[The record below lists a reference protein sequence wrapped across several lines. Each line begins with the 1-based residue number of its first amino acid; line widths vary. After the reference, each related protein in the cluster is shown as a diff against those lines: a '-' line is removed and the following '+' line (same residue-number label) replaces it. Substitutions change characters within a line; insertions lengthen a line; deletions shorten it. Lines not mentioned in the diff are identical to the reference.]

1 MTLNLPVRS
10 LRLAL
15 AAVGV
20 MVLSGCSLLP
30 APTPDPTRYYVLTG
44 VGADANRAKKAEHAR
59 VIGLKRIDLAPYLN
73 GKSLVVRE
81 AGNEI
86 TYAGFSRWAEPLA
99 TSLARALAG
108 YLDASEK
115 VDRVYSQPFP
125 IETARDNDLAISITR
140 CEGER
145 QADGRTVASLVA
157 VVELTEAEPGG
168 AVVLRKTFVAP
179 ETAWDGKDFGLLAT
193 ALSDEVAA
201 LGADIINALPTP

>member
-1 MTLNLPVRS
+1 MTLNLFVRS
-10 LRLAL
+10 LCLSVT
-15 AAVGV
+15 AVAV
-20 MVLSGCSLLP
+20 MGLTGCSLLP
-30 APTPDPTRYYVLTG
+30 APKPDPTRYYILTG
-44 VGADANRAKKAEHAR
+44 GGPEANRSKKSDHAR
-59 VIGLKRIDLAPYLN
+59 VIGLKRVDLAPYLN

-86 TYAGFSRWAEPLA
+86 TYAGFSRWAEPLS
-99 TSLARALAG
+99 TSIGRALAG

-125 IETARDNDLAISITR
+125 IETARDYDLAISITR

-145 QADGRTVASLVA
+145 RADGRTVASLVA

-193 ALSDEVAA
+193 ALSDGVAA
-201 LGADIINALPTP
+201 LGADLINALPAP